1 MAAAVIKFTRVLL
14 MACGTL
20 CVAFGVLG
28 MFVPVLPTTPF
39 LLLAAICY
47 ARSSE
52 RFYHWLLNNPWFG
65 EYIKNYREGRGI
77 PLREKILALVALW
90 LTIGFTTVFVVSAGW
105 GQLVLLAIAV
115 GVTIHLVRI
124 KTFKRHANAPLA
136 RGAIPSEK
144 PRQDQG

>member
-1 MAAAVIKFTRVLL
+1 
-14 MACGTL
+14 
-20 CVAFGVLG
+20 
-28 MFVPVLPTTPF
+28 

-52 RFYHWLLNNPWFG
+52 RFYHWLLNNRWFG

-77 PLREKILALVALW
+77 PLREKTLTLIALW
-90 LTIGFTTVFVVSAGW
+90 LTIGFTTLLVVSAWW
-105 GQLVLLAIAV
+105 GQLILLGVAV

-124 KTFKRHANAPLA
+124 KTFKRDANAPLA
-136 RGAIPSEK
+136 KVAISSEK